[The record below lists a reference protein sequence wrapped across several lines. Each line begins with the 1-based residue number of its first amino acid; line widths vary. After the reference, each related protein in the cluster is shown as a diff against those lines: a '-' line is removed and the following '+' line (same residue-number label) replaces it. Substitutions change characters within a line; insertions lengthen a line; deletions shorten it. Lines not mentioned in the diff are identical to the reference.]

1 MMDILVFAEQRE
13 GKLKKTAY
21 EVVSVGC
28 SIADESNGKLTAV
41 IVGYNIK
48 NISKEL
54 GKFGASNILVADDE
68 HLDKFVHS
76 AYSRVVSSIIKNQ
89 NPDVVLFPFS
99 SMGKDLMP
107 SVAARLGVSAASDCT
122 KVEISDGEIICHR
135 PVYSGKAVA
144 KVSFSNKPAVISLR
158 PNTFSITEKPVSPNI
173 TEVEIEL
180 SPNDFLTIIKEIVSA
195 ESKRPD
201 LTEADIIVAGGRGI
215 GGSEKFSILEELAD
229 LLGAAVGASR
239 SAVDAGWRPQKDQV
253 GQTGKTVSPD
263 LYIACGISGAIQHI
277 AGISSA
283 KYIVAINNDTEAPI
297 FKVADYGIVGD
308 LFEVVPAIIGEL
320 KNVP

>member
-1 MMDILVFAEQRE
+1 MDILVFAEQRD
-13 GKLKKTAY
+13 GKLKKTAC
-21 EVVSVGC
+21 EAVSVGR
-28 SIADESNGKLTAV
+28 SLADETDGNLTAV
-41 IVGYNIK
+41 VVGSGVK
-48 NISKEL
+48 NIAKEL
-54 GKFGASNILVADDE
+54 GKFGADNILVADDE
-68 HLDKFVHS
+68 RLDKFVPS
-76 AYSRVVSSIIKNQ
+76 AYSRVVSSIIKNE

-99 SMGKDLMP
+99 SMGKDIVP
-107 SVAARLGVSAASDCT
+107 SITARLGVSAASDCT
-122 KVEISDGEIICHR
+122 KIEIINGEIICHR

-144 KVSFSNKPAVISLR
+144 KVSFSNKPVVISLR

-173 TEVEIEL
+173 TEVKIDL
-180 SPNDFLTIIKEIVSA
+180 ASDDFLTVIKEIVSA
-195 ESKRPD
+195 ESKRPE
-201 LTEADIIVAGGRGI
+201 LTEADIIVSGGRGM

-297 FKVADYGIVGD
+297 FKVADYGIIGD
-308 LFEVVPAIIGEL
+308 LFEVVPAMIDEL
-320 KNVP
+320 KNVT

>member
-1 MMDILVFAEQRE
+1 MEIMVFAEQRD
-13 GKLKKTAY
+13 GKLKKTAF
-21 EVVSVGC
+21 ETVSLGR
-28 SIADESNGKLTAV
+28 SLADETDGNLTAV
-41 IVGYNIK
+41 VVGYGIK
-48 NISKEL
+48 NIAKEL
-54 GKFGASNILVADDE
+54 GEFGASNILVADDE
-68 HLDKFVHS
+68 RLDKFVPS
-76 AYSRVVSSIIKNQ
+76 AYSRIISSIIKSQ

-99 SMGKDLMP
+99 SMGKELMP

-122 KVEISDGEIICHR
+122 KVEIANGEIICNR

-144 KVSFSNKPAVISLR
+144 KVNFSNKPSVISLR
-158 PNTFSITEKPVSPNI
+158 PNTFSITEKPVSANI
-173 TEVEIEL
+173 TEVKPDLAPE
-180 SPNDFLTIIKEIVSA
+180 DFLTIIKEIVS
-195 ESKRPD
+195 SDTKRPE
-201 LTEADIIVAGGRGI
+201 LTEADIIVSGGRGM
-215 GGSEKFSILEELAD
+215 GGADKFSILEELAA

-297 FKVADYGIVGD
+297 FKVADYGIIGD
-308 LFEVVPAIIGEL
+308 LFEVVPAMIDEL
-320 KNVP
+320 KNVT

>member
-1 MMDILVFAEQRE
+1 MDILVFAEQRD
-13 GKLKKTAY
+13 GKLKKTAF
-21 EVVSVGC
+21 ETVSIGR
-28 SIADESNGKLTAV
+28 SLADETDGNLTAV
-41 IVGYNIK
+41 VVGSGIK
-48 NISKEL
+48 NIAKEL

-68 HLDKFVHS
+68 RLDKFVPS
-76 AYSRVVSSIIKNQ
+76 AYSRVIFSIIKSK

-99 SMGKDLMP
+99 SMGKELVP

-122 KVEISDGEIICHR
+122 KVKISNGEIICHR
-135 PVYSGKAVA
+135 PVFSGKAVA
-144 KVSFSNKPAVISLR
+144 KVNFSNKPAVISLR

-173 TEVEIEL
+173 TDIKPDL
-180 SPNDFLTIIKEIVSA
+180 APDDFLTIIKEIVSA
-195 ESKRPD
+195 ESKRPE
-201 LTEADIIVAGGRGI
+201 LTEADIIVSGGRGM
-215 GGSEKFSILEELAD
+215 GGADKFSILEELAD

-283 KYIVAINNDTEAPI
+283 KYIVAINNDIEAPI
-297 FKVADYGIVGD
+297 FKVANYGIIGD
-308 LFEVVPAIIGEL
+308 LFEVVPAMIDEL
-320 KNVP
+320 KNVT

>member
-1 MMDILVFAEQRE
+1 MDILVFAEQRD
-13 GKLKKTAY
+13 GKLKKTAF
-21 EVVSVGC
+21 ETVSIGR
-28 SIADESNGKLTAV
+28 SLADETDGNLTAV
-41 IVGYNIK
+41 VVGSGIK
-48 NISKEL
+48 NIAKEL

-68 HLDKFVHS
+68 RLDKFVPS
-76 AYSRVVSSIIKNQ
+76 AYSRVIFSIIKSK

-99 SMGKDLMP
+99 SMGKELVP

-122 KVEISDGEIICHR
+122 KVEISNGEIICHR
-135 PVYSGKAVA
+135 PVFSGKAVA
-144 KVSFSNKPAVISLR
+144 KVNFSNKPAVISLR

-173 TEVEIEL
+173 TDIKPDL
-180 SPNDFLTIIKEIVSA
+180 APDDFLTIIKEIVSA
-195 ESKRPD
+195 ESKRPE
-201 LTEADIIVAGGRGI
+201 LTEADIIVSGGRGM
-215 GGSEKFSILEELAD
+215 GGADKFSILEELAD

-283 KYIVAINNDTEAPI
+283 KYIVAINNDIEAPI
-297 FKVADYGIVGD
+297 FKVANYGIIGD
-308 LFEVVPAIIGEL
+308 LFEVVPAMIDEL
-320 KNVP
+320 KNVT